1 MNLLYQRLWKGISQR
16 YVIDFQERAIFYVS
30 RMEVQVRTAFYRDII
45 ASGIDSCQLYRIILD
60 IFSLIIDNRKPLQG
74 LIFQCI
80 SPTVVEFGIIHL
92 IGTINLISDREIQE
106 DT

>member
-60 IFSLIIDNRKPLQG
+60 IFSLSLIIVNRCKASSFNVFLQR
-74 LIFQCI
+74 L
-80 SPTVVEFGIIHL
+80 L
-92 IGTINLISDREIQE
+92 NLV
-106 DT
+106 